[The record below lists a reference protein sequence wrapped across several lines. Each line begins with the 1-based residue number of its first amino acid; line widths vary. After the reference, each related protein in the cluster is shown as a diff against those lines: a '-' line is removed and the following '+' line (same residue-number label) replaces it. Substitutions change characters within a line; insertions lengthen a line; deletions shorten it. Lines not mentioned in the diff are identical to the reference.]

1 MSVRRLRAVAWDI
14 DGTLIDSEPL
24 HHRALVAA
32 CRALG
37 SDVSDLP
44 DQAFRGIHM
53 GDVWKEISPRLPA
66 DVAQAE
72 WLARIND
79 HYVAHRDSL
88 VALPG
93 AVATIRALAELGV
106 SQVCVSNS
114 SRSVVDANI
123 DALGIANALAFSLSL
138 DDVARGKPDPEP
150 YRRACERLGVAP
162 DEMAAV
168 EDSRS
173 GVHSARAAGLYV
185 VGYRA
190 SGGGFEDAD
199 LEIDGL
205 PEILPLFTRQT
216 KTPE

>member
-1 MSVRRLRAVAWDI
+1 MSARRLRAVAWDI

-24 HHRALVAA
+24 HHRALIAA

-37 SDVSDLP
+37 SDISDLP

-53 GDVWKEISPRLPA
+53 GDVWTQIAPRLPA

-93 AVATIRALAELGV
+93 AVATIRVLARLGV
-106 SQVCVSNS
+106 PQACVSNS

-123 DALGIANALAFSLSL
+123 DALGISDAIAFSLSL

-162 DEMAAV
+162 DEMVAV
-168 EDSRS
+168 EDSLS
-173 GVHSARAAGLYV
+173 GARSARAAGLYV

-190 SGGGFEDAD
+190 GGGGFEDVD
-199 LEIDGL
+199 LEIDDL
-205 PEILPLFTRQT
+205 QQIVPLFA
-216 KTPE
+216 